1 MPIQAGNIMSFN
13 RPFKQ
18 VDVFTSVPLLGN
30 PVAVVLDGAGL
41 SDDEMQRFANWT
53 NLSETTFV
61 TPPTQEGADYAV
73 RIWTPKSE
81 LPFAGHPTL
90 GTAFAVLEAGI
101 AHAKNDKLFQ
111 ECAVGLVELSVPDDW
126 RTSGL
131 SFRLPCYSQA
141 PASDGDVII
150 AALGG
155 AAVVKDAP
163 VVIDVG
169 PHWVIA
175 QMVSAQAVT
184 ELVPDL
190 NAIAAYNVATNTTGV
205 TVFAEAGDGL
215 IVRSFAPTDGLIED
229 PVCGSGNG
237 AVAAYR
243 LLRGAIKDGSTY
255 TARQGA
261 AMGRDGYVQVRVEG
275 SDIHIGGA
283 CVTCVEGIANI

>member
-1 MPIQAGNIMSFN
+1 MPSS

-18 VDVFTSVPLLGN
+18 VDVFTAVPLLGN
-30 PVAVVLDGAGL
+30 PIAVVLDGAGL
-41 SDDEMQRFANWT
+41 SDAEMQRFANWT

-61 TPPTQEGADYAV
+61 TPPTQTGADYAV

-90 GTAFAVLEAGI
+90 GTAFAVLEAGL
-101 AHAKNDKLFQ
+101 AEAKNGKLVQ
-111 ECAVGLVELSVPDDW
+111 ECAVGLVELTVPGDW
-126 RTSGL
+126 RTAGL
-131 SFRLPCYSQA
+131 SFRLPRYSQV
-141 PASDGDVII
+141 PVSDAGVIM

-155 AAVVKDAP
+155 AAVIDDAP
-163 VVIDVG
+163 VIIDVG

-175 QMVSAQAVT
+175 QMVCAQTVA

-190 NAIAAYNVATNTTGV
+190 NAIAAYNLATGTTGV
-205 TVFAEAGDGL
+205 TVFAEDGNDL
-215 IVRSFAPTDGLIED
+215 VVRSFAPADGLIED

-243 LLRGAIKDGSTY
+243 LLSGVIKDGSSY

-261 AMGRDGYVQVRVEG
+261 AMGRDGYVRVRVEG
-275 SDIHIGGA
+275 DDIHIGGM
-283 CVTCVEGIANI
+283 CVTCVEGMACI